1 MVLRRLI
8 TVLVVSAMSLTS
20 FAHDRVEL
28 KAENCIP
35 ENDLYI
41 PSFVEGQGVTKAEFD
56 EVIDR
61 VESLYSPV
69 IRRLGGELIVK
80 RMWENGTVNASANRV
95 DNKYFV
101 NMFGGLARHRVMTKD
116 GLALVICHE
125 LGHHIGG
132 APKIG
137 TRWASNEG
145 QSDYFAGLK
154 CLRHVFANQDNM
166 SAVRNMTVDPVAEKE
181 CTKSFKSTEAIAI
194 CIRSSMAG
202 IAAAMMFKEL
212 RKETREPALD
222 TPDSSRVE
230 KTFHGHPATQ
240 CRMDTYFAG
249 TICPADL
256 RTDVSERDPNVGVCA
271 RKFGESRGAR
281 PLCWYSEE
289 NPAGVVLR
297 LAGY

>member
-1 MVLRRLI
+1 MVLKRLI
-8 TVLVVSAMSLTS
+8 TVLAVSAMSLTA
-20 FAHDRVEL
+20 FAHEGVNL
-28 KAENCIP
+28 KAEKCIP

-41 PSFVEGQGVTKAEFD
+41 PSFIEGQGVTKAEFD

-61 VESLYSPV
+61 VEELYAPV

-95 DNKYFV
+95 DNKYIV

-137 TRWASNEG
+137 TRWATNEG

-154 CLRHVFANQDNM
+154 CLRHVFANQDNVEY
-166 SAVRNMTVDPVAEKE
+166 VRNLTVDAAAERE
-181 CTKSFKSTEAIAI
+181 CSKSFSSQQDRAI
-194 CIRSSMAG
+194 CLRSSMAG
-202 IAAAMMFKEL
+202 MVAANMFKEL
-212 RKETREPALD
+212 RKESRSPEFD
-222 TPDSSRVE
+222 SPDSSKVE

-240 CRMDTYFAG
+240 CRLDTYFAG
-249 TICPADL
+249 TICTADL
-256 RTDVSERDPNVGVCA
+256 GTDVSEKDVHVGVCS
-271 RKFGESRGAR
+271 RKFGEPRGAR

-289 NPAGVVLR
+289 NPMGAVLR
-297 LAGY
+297 LANR

>member
-1 MVLRRLI
+1 
-8 TVLVVSAMSLTS
+8 MSLTS
-20 FAHDRVEL
+20 NAHVSAEM
-28 KAENCIP
+28 KAEKCIP

-41 PSFVEGQGVTKAEFD
+41 PSFVEGQGVTKAEFN

-61 VESLYSPV
+61 VEELYAPV
-69 IRRLGGELIVK
+69 IRRMGGELIVK
-80 RMWENGTVNASANRV
+80 RLWENGTVNASANRV

-137 TRWASNEG
+137 TRWATNEG

-154 CLRHVFANQDNM
+154 CLRHVFANQNNVDY
-166 SAVRNMTVDPVAEKE
+166 VRNLTADPIAERE
-181 CTKSFKSTEAIAI
+181 CAKSFKGQEAQAI
-194 CIRSSMAG
+194 CVRSAMAG
-202 IAAAMMFKEL
+202 VVAAMMFKEL
-212 RKETREPALD
+212 RKEQTSPQFD
-222 TPDSSRVE
+222 TPDTSKVE

-256 RTDVSERDPNVGVCA
+256 NQDPSDRDVNVGVCS
-271 RKFGESRGAR
+271 RKHGEARGAR
-281 PLCWYSEE
+281 PLCWYSED
-289 NPAGVVLR
+289 NPLGAILR
-297 LAGY
+297 LAGN